1 MAELHGSVIIAALAY
16 EPAAIRA
23 RVGAQDAS
31 ASRRLPALAWRC
43 PRGLGVGCHAFAPG
57 TDREEQKA
65 ARLRLVETVAEIE
78 RLPFE
83 DRALCRA
90 YLAQRGRI
98 SDKTRHLT

>member
-23 RVGAQDAS
+23 LS
-31 ASRRLPALAWRC
+31 AMN
-43 PRGLGVGCHAFAPG
+43 G

>member
-1 MAELHGSVIIAALAY
+1 MN
-16 EPAAIRA
+16 
-23 RVGAQDAS
+23 
-31 ASRRLPALAWRC
+31 
-43 PRGLGVGCHAFAPG
+43 G